1 MAELSNQQPRSVAG
15 GTATFI
21 DHPGSPLN
29 VVPHNLLMVLHLMK
43 MKMHLVRV
51 ELLKILNLFLQSFQQ
66 SKFSGLKMRTWT
78 ILVSPDAYEYLCKL
92 RFSCLDFHWILL
104 DFFLFLFFLCLAS
117 DLNQNG
123 INDDED
129 GVQNCTFTELLSRG
143 QFLSES
149 MNFVLEGYCNTPSY
163 NVCSLLLECLF
174 CGRGGK
180 KKQMMWWFVW

>member
-1 MAELSNQQPRSVAG
+1 MAELNSQQPRSVAG
-15 GTATFI
+15 GTTTFN

-29 VVPHNLLMVLHLMK
+29 VVPHNLLTDFTFNEDEDALGES
-43 MKMHLVRV
+43 RV
-51 ELLKILNLFLQSFQQ
+51 VEDPE
-66 SKFSGLKMRTWT
+66 T
-78 ILVSPDAYEYLCKL
+78 ISSEFPVQVFRPENENVD
-92 RFSCLDFHWILL
+92 D
-104 DFFLFLFFLCLAS
+104 S

-149 MNFVLEGYCNTPSY
+149 MNFFLERFCITPSY
-163 NVCSLLLECLF
+163 NFCSLLLECLF

-180 KKQMMWWFVW
+180 KTDVVVVFLVENLVNLY